1 MAYKDSKGLAYIITF
16 IHFNLVG
23 LDIWNIDWLTSY
35 KLESMENNKITTK
48 RARVQ
53 GKWTNLPKKGLE
65 AKEKGI
71 IYTKKG

>member
-1 MAYKDSKGLAYIITF
+1 
-16 IHFNLVG
+16 
-23 LDIWNIDWLTSY
+23 
-35 KLESMENNKITTK
+35 MENNKITTK

-71 IYTKKG
+71 IYTKKGLESKEKGLIYP

>member
-1 MAYKDSKGLAYIITF
+1 
-16 IHFNLVG
+16 
-23 LDIWNIDWLTSY
+23 
-35 KLESMENNKITTK
+35 MENNKITTK

-71 IYTKKG
+71 IYTKKRARVQGKRTNLPIKGLGSMEKGLTKPKNARVIGTGTD